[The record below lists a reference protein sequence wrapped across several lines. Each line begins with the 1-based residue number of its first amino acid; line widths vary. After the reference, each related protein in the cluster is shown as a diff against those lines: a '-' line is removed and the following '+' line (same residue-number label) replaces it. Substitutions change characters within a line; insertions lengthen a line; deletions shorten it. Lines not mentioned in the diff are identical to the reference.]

1 MDPWTTPERI
11 SLRKMVADFTE
22 KEIVP
27 HLPQWEEDGEVPR
40 RLHEQ
45 AAELGL
51 LELGFPEAAG
61 GAGEFLDVLVVTEEI
76 LLRGGSSGLLGAL
89 MTHNIGAP
97 HIAAAGD
104 PDQIDRFVRPALA
117 GRKICGLGVTEPGMG
132 SDVAALSTRAVR
144 DGDHYIVNGAKT
156 YITSGTR
163 ADFIT
168 TAVRTGDAGHRGV
181 SLLIVETST
190 PGFTVTRKLDKMGCR
205 CSDTAELSYV
215 DVRVP
220 VANLVGGEGTG
231 FRQIMQRFDSERL
244 IMAVQ
249 ACATAARCLE
259 LSLDW
264 ARQRVTF
271 GLPLAQR
278 QVIRHKLAEMARQT
292 TAARTFV
299 HDVARRYNDGEQVS
313 VDIAMAKNTA
323 VYACDHVVNEALQI
337 FGGMGYMRES
347 EVERHYRDARLL
359 GIGGGANEVMNEII
373 AKNLNLDTVGSAR

>member
-1 MDPWTTPERI
+1 MNPWNTPERHA
-11 SLRKMVADFTE
+11 LRKLVADFAD

-27 HLPQWEEDGEVPR
+27 NLAQWEEDGLVPR
-40 RLHEQ
+40 SLHEK
-45 AAELGL
+45 AGDIGL

-61 GAGEFLDVLVVTEEI
+61 GAGEFLDALILNEEI
-76 LLRGGSSGLLGAL
+76 ILRGGSAGLLGAL
-89 MTHNIGAP
+89 TTHSIGAP

-104 PDQIDRFVRPALA
+104 PAQIDKYVRPALA
-117 GRKICGLGVTEPGMG
+117 GKKICSLAVTEPGTG

-144 DGDHYIVNGAKT
+144 DGDHYVINGAKT
-156 YITSGTR
+156 YITSGAR
-163 ADFIT
+163 ADFVT
-168 TAVRTGDAGHRGV
+168 TAVRTGGPGHQGV
-181 SLLIVETST
+181 SLLIVDAST
-190 PGFTVTRKLDKMGCR
+190 PGFTVTRRLDKMGCR

-220 VANLVGGEGTG
+220 VANLVGEENTG
-231 FRQIMQRFDSERL
+231 FRQIMRRFDSERL

-259 LSLDW
+259 LAIAW
-264 ARQRVTF
+264 ARDRVTF
-271 GLPLAQR
+271 GEPLVQR

-292 TAARTFV
+292 TAARVFV
-299 HDVARRYNDGEQVS
+299 HHVAERYNAGESVS
-313 VDIAMAKNTA
+313 VEVAMAKNTA
-323 VYACDHVVNEALQI
+323 VFACDHVVDEAVQI

-373 AKNLNLDTVGSAR
+373 AKSVTAERSAR

>member
-1 MDPWTTPERI
+1 MNSTNPWNTPERLA
-11 SLRKMVADFTE
+11 LRKMVADFTE

-27 HLPQWEEDGEVPR
+27 HLDQWEEDGEVPR
-40 RLHEQ
+40 WLHEK
-45 AAELGL
+45 AGELGL

-61 GAGEFLDVLVVTEEI
+61 GAGEFLDALILNEEI
-76 LLRGGSSGLLGAL
+76 ILRGGSAGLLGAL
-89 MTHNIGAP
+89 TTHSIGAP

-104 PDQIDRFVRPALA
+104 RDQIDKYVRPALA
-117 GRKICGLGVTEPGMG
+117 GTAICGLGVTEPGTG
-132 SDVAALSTRAVR
+132 SDVASLSTKAVR
-144 DGDHYIVNGAKT
+144 DGDHYVINGAKT

-168 TAVRTGDAGHRGV
+168 TAARTGDAGHRGV

-190 PGFTVTRKLDKMGCR
+190 PGFAVTRKLDKMGCR

-220 VANLVGGEGTG
+220 VTNLVGAEGTG

-244 IMAVQ
+244 IMSVQ

-259 LSLDW
+259 LAIAW
-264 ARQRVTF
+264 ARDRVTF
-271 GLPLAQR
+271 GQPLAQR

-299 HDVARRYNDGEQVS
+299 HQVAERYNAGDSVS
-313 VDIAMAKNTA
+313 VEVAMAKNTA
-323 VYACDHVVNEALQI
+323 VFACDYVVNEAVQI

-373 AKNLNLDTVGSAR
+373 SKSLGLDS